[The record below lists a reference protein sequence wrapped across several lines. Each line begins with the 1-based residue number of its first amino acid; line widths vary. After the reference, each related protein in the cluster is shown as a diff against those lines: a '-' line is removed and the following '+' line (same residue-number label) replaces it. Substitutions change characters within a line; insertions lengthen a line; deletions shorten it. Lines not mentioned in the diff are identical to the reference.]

1 VGCQAI
7 LSLAGVRRRRHLR
20 VGEGLAAIPGLSTR
34 EEHKR
39 RIKAVQA
46 THMRHLGFAQRY
58 AKARK
63 EVRKSVETRLP
74 VHWEQLFTQPE
85 TKGLSLDLLINLGH
99 EHPNNGI
106 RRMANK
112 L

>member
-1 VGCQAI
+1 
-7 LSLAGVRRRRHLR
+7 
-20 VGEGLAAIPGLSTR
+20 
-34 EEHKR
+34 
-39 RIKAVQA
+39 
-46 THMRHLGFAQRY
+46 MRHLGFAQRY

-85 TKGLSLDLLINLGH
+85 TKGLSLDLLISLGH